1 MRSHDGTAEELKEAQ
16 AALAARGDQL
26 AAATAELEATRGKLA
41 EATAAMED
49 AHEQLSELQ
58 VGDMKG
64 EAGQLWCWGEVQLR
78 QVDMWMNT
86 CAPQHGISQGPTR
99 ASCSPQLKLLFL
111 LLQCLLSGP
120 PVCC

>member
-1 MRSHDGTAEELKEAQ
+1 MKETQ

-26 AAATAELEATRGKLA
+26 AAASAELEANRGKLA

-64 EAGQLWCWGEVQLR
+64 EAGRLWYWGGVQL
-78 QVDMWMNT
+78 
-86 CAPQHGISQGPTR
+86 
-99 ASCSPQLKLLFL
+99 
-111 LLQCLLSGP
+111 
-120 PVCC
+120 